1 MSINREL
8 SQFGRLVEITNG
20 GYVGIG
26 TTSNVSIGF
35 STITVNTI
43 TATTFYGDGSNLTG
57 VSGGGG
63 VTNSVAIAYAIA
75 LS

>member
-8 SQFGRLVEITNG
+8 SQFGRLVEITDG

-26 TTSNVSIGF
+26 TNSNVSIGF

-43 TATTFYGDGSNLTG
+43 TATTFYCIFYRIKLINTLIEKKNHGKKGT
-57 VSGGGG
+57 
-63 VTNSVAIAYAIA
+63 
-75 LS
+75 